1 MDKGKTALLM
11 VDVQQA
17 FDDESWGERNNP
29 EAEARMAEILAAWRN
44 NNGFVL
50 HVQHRSD
57 NPESLFYPHRVSY
70 EIKEDLQPTGK
81 ETVITKKV
89 NSAFIGTNLEEILRM
104 NGITTVVIV
113 GLTTPHCISTT
124 ARMSGNLGFSTYV
137 VSDATAAYELKNPD
151 GKRIDPET
159 IHSVSL
165 ATLHGEFAH
174 VVTTAELMHEFTS
187 QPSRSEEEK

>member
-1 MDKGKTALLM
+1 MDKEKTALLL

-29 EAEARMAEILAAWRN
+29 EAETKMAEILAAWRN
-44 NNGFVL
+44 NEGLVL

-57 NPESLFYPHRVSY
+57 NPESLFYPHKESF
-70 EIKEDLQPTGK
+70 EIKEELQPAGK
-81 ETVITKKV
+81 ETIITKKV

-104 NGITTVVIV
+104 NGVTTVVIV

-137 VSDATAAYELKNPD
+137 VSDATAAYELHDPN

-174 VVTTAELMHEFTS
+174 VVTTAELMHEFIS
-187 QPSRSEEEK
+187 RPSRIEKGK

>member
-1 MDKGKTALLM
+1 MDKEKTALLL

-29 EAEARMAEILAAWRN
+29 EAEAKMAEILAAWRDN
-44 NNGFVL
+44 DGLVL
-50 HVQHRSD
+50 HAQHRSD
-57 NPESLFYPHRVSY
+57 NPESLFYPHKESY
-70 EIKEDLQPTGK
+70 EIKEELQPIGK

-89 NSAFIGTNLEEILRM
+89 NSAFIGTSLEEILRM
-104 NGITTVVIV
+104 NGVTTVVIV

-137 VSDATAAYELKNPD
+137 VSDATAAYELKGPN

-174 VVTTAELMHEFTS
+174 VVTTAELMHEFIS
-187 QPSRSEEEK
+187 RPSRIEEGK